1 MTTTHTYQYRGVR
14 DRLSAPMVVGRRSP
28 KDFSDKEA
36 GRRNETEDEVGIC
49 CYEAVVKEKD
59 LNERSHGS
67 QKDGQ
72 EAFA

>member
-1 MTTTHTYQYRGVR
+1 
-14 DRLSAPMVVGRRSP
+14 MVVGRRSP
-28 KDFSDKEA
+28 KDFSDKKA

-72 EAFA
+72 EAFV